1 MLAAKPRTSDI
12 RSLAARWLQN
22 RLPPAT
28 SAALSLGLPEWDARL
43 ELWRVALVSANH
55 PDAALGEIQVDAAGA
70 IQRTP
75 DPALVAQRLHC
86 LAQSSRR
93 NGVERSYAGK
103 SKSRI
108 AFPLSAIA
116 PKLGAGSSKVRL
128 MARGRC
134 PRTSD
139 FRIPEKASR

>member
-1 MLAAKPRTSDI
+1 MLAEKPRTNDI
-12 RSLAARWLQN
+12 RGLAARWLQN
-22 RLPPAT
+22 RIPPAT

-75 DPALVAQRLHC
+75 DPALVAQHLHRI
-86 LAQSSRR
+86 SHNGRR
-93 NGVERSYAGK
+93 NGAKRGYAG
-103 SKSRI
+103 KSRI
-108 AFPLSAIA
+108 AFPLSATA
-116 PKLGAGSSKVRL
+116 PKLGAGSSKVKL

-134 PRTSD
+134 PKTAE
-139 FRIPEKASR
+139 FGIPAKASR